1 MPKAIQG
8 RLDAGGLKFAVVV
21 SRFNDFVTERLLE
34 GALEALKAHGADESR
49 IDVIRVPGAFEIPF
63 AAKQVAAGGKH
74 DALVCLGAI
83 IRGDT
88 PHFDYIADAVTRG
101 LGALTLE
108 YRLPISFGVLTTNTV
123 EQAMERAGEK
133 NQNKGFEA
141 ALTAIEM
148 ANLKKDWGAK

>member
-21 SRFNDFVTERLLE
+21 SRFNDFVTERLLD

-49 IDVIRVPGAFEIPF
+49 IDVIRVPGPFEIPL
-63 AAKQVAAGGKH
+63 AAKQVAAGGRH
-74 DALVCLGAI
+74 DALICLGAI

-101 LGALTLE
+101 LGALVLE
-108 YRLPISFGVLTTNTV
+108 YRLPIAFGVLTTNNV

-133 NQNKGFEA
+133 NTNKGYEA

-148 ANLKKDWGAK
+148 ANLTKSL

>member
-1 MPKAIQG
+1 MAKVIQG
-8 RLDAGGLKFAVVV
+8 ALDAHGKRFAIVV
-21 SRFNDFVTERLLE
+21 SRFNDFVTDRLLE
-34 GALEALKAHGADESR
+34 GALESLKENGADENS
-49 IDVIRVPGAFEIPF
+49 IDVVRVPGAFEISL
-63 AAKQVAAGGKH
+63 AARQLAAAGRY
-74 DALVCLGAI
+74 DALICLGAI

-108 YRLPISFGVLTTNTV
+108 HGLPIAFGVLTTDNV

-133 NQNKGFEA
+133 STNKGYEA

-148 ANLKKDWGAK
+148 ANLTKSL